1 MTAGILGFGRLWP
14 VIPGSPED
22 EATPVGLA
30 PGQMPVNPARDGMIQ
45 PTAAGRNLSR
55 AVGVVAGDAAHGLL
69 SAATAPKR
77 ALDGDLPI
85 FDPMTGHVSDEALG
99 AGAGIAGLAMTGSLP
114 FKAPAG
120 AIRSFGGAAAKDDPL
135 AALEAGLANLAPE
148 APPPGPRLLDP
159 NAKLWDLY
167 HGSEGGADFA
177 RFDPSKANNPA
188 ERGGLFLA
196 PDPTTASGYAG
207 STVRSGAEAGPRVFR
222 TTVEPGKT
230 AIFDLPHLV
239 ERDPTFNAEARAL
252 TMKHDGA
259 TYGPVFDD
267 AMSDFARRRDESR
280 TFAAQAEAMG
290 FTPTAP
296 DGVPFGYGHI
306 GAAMERAKAQ
316 GLDTAILRG
325 LAEHGGDDQ
334 VVALTPGRV
343 RSYYDPSQLLYA
355 GAPVGVGLGAAMA
368 APDETPAIRPFGAL
382 PFPR

>member
-14 VIPGSPED
+14 VVPGSPED

-45 PTAAGRNLSR
+45 PTTAGKNLSR
-55 AVGVVAGDAAHGLL
+55 AVGVVAGDAAQGLL

-77 ALDGDLPI
+77 ALDGDLTI

-114 FKAPAG
+114 FKVPAG

-135 AALEAGLANLAPE
+135 AALEAALANLTPE

-159 NAKLWDLY
+159 NAKSWDVF
-167 HGSEGGADFA
+167 HGSEGGPDFS
-177 RFDPSKANNPA
+177 RFDPSRANNPA
-188 ERGGLFLA
+188 ERGGVFFA
-196 PDPTTASGYAG
+196 PSAETASGYAG
-207 STVRSGAEAGPRVFR
+207 AVGKPGLEAGSRVFR
-222 TTVEPGKT
+222 ATVEPGKT
-230 AIFDLPHLV
+230 SVFDLPHLI
-239 ERDPTFNAEARAL
+239 ETDPTFNAEARAL
-252 TMKHDGA
+252 TVKHHGSM
-259 TYGPVFDD
+259 YGPLFDD
-267 AMSDFARRRDESR
+267 AVSDFVSNRAQDR

-290 FTPTAP
+290 FTPSRPTGAP
-296 DGVPFGYGHI
+296 FEYGHI

-334 VVALTPGRV
+334 IVALTPNRV

-355 GAPVGVGLGAAMA
+355 GTPVGVGLGAAMA
-368 APDETPAIRPFGAL
+368 APDEVPAIRPFGAL
-382 PFPR
+382 PYPR